1 MTDAARSLELDALRP
16 SRGLWGDAWRRFLR
30 TPSAVIGLVMVSIFV
45 LVAIFAPLIAPY
57 DPHDSNLSESLAP
70 PSAAHPLGQDLQG
83 RDELSRIIY
92 GARNSLQIGVISV
105 SIGVS
110 IGLLIGAV
118 AGYLGGW
125 VDSALMRAMD
135 MMLAIPGLLF
145 AIAIVAVMGPGLYQV
160 MIAIGVVNIPLF
172 ARLLRGS
179 ILHLKTSDYA
189 LSARGLGASGTRIL
203 TSHLIPNALTPLIV
217 AATLAVATAV
227 IDAAGL
233 GFLGLGP
240 QDPRTAEWGTMLADA
255 PLYLARAPHLA
266 IFPGLAIVLS
276 VLGINLLGDGLRE
289 SLDPRLRR

>member
-16 SRGLWGDAWRRFLR
+16 SRGLWGDAWRRFIR
-30 TPSAVIGLVMVSIFV
+30 TPSAIIGLVMVSAFV

-70 PSAAHPLGQDLQG
+70 PSAEHPLGQDLQG

-92 GARNSLQIGVISV
+92 GARNSLQIGIISV
-105 SIGVS
+105 TIGVS

-118 AGYLGGW
+118 AGYMGGW
-125 VDSALMRAMD
+125 VDSTLMRVMD

-160 MIAIGVVNIPLF
+160 MIAIGIVNIPLF

-179 ILHLKTSDYA
+179 ILPLKTSDYA
-189 LSARGLGASGTRIL
+189 LSARALGASGTRIL
-203 TSHLIPNALTPLIV
+203 GSHLIPNALTPLIV

-255 PLYLARAPHLA
+255 PL
-266 IFPGLAIVLS
+266 
-276 VLGINLLGDGLRE
+276 
-289 SLDPRLRR
+289 